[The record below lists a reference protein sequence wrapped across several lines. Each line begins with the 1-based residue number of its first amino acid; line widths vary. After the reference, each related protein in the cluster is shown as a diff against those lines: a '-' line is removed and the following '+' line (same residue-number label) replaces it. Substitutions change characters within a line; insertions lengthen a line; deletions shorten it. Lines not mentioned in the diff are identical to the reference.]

1 MVWDWKKI
9 KNKIKDHLRRSFL
22 LTVRDEETFEE
33 TASYKIS
40 LKNIYILLSG
50 VVVAV
55 GILLFLLIIT
65 TPLKRFIPGYGDV
78 RSQSEFVKLQKQ
90 LVALEEEVNARNLYI
105 ESFQRILSGNPETS
119 QDVIKNIKIAQEQ
132 ADPVPKIK
140 EDSLLRIEYEAA
152 SKSKTNP
159 KSNQRNPISIQTSS
173 DFSINQN
180 LDFFMPVRGTLAEGF
195 KPEKNHY
202 GIDLLAAKNTPVNA
216 ALSGS
221 VIQSDW
227 TLENGYTIAIQ
238 HEQNFLSFY
247 KHNSV
252 LLKKVGSYVKTGEVI
267 AIIGNTGE
275 LSDAPHIHFEL
286 WQNGKPVNPLNFI
299 RLN

>member
-1 MVWDWKKI
+1 
-9 KNKIKDHLRRSFL
+9 
-22 LTVRDEETFEE
+22 
-33 TASYKIS
+33 
-40 LKNIYILLSG
+40 
-50 VVVAV
+50 
-55 GILLFLLIIT
+55 
-65 TPLKRFIPGYGDV
+65 
-78 RSQSEFVKLQKQ
+78 
-90 LVALEEEVNARNLYI
+90 
-105 ESFQRILSGNPETS
+105 
-119 QDVIKNIKIAQEQ
+119 VIKNIKIAQEQ

-159 KSNQRNPISIQTSS
+159 KSSQRNPISIQTSS

-275 LSDAPHIHFEL
+275 LSDGPHIHFEL